1 MADKNWGDIISRAK
15 KTGKKMQQGG
25 ARFPGAD
32 FGKGGK
38 GIKGGVKKLATAP
51 ARALG
56 NVGSRLTGQ
65 FKKQEGGF
73 AGTLKNR
80 LNRTKKR

>member
-1 MADKNWGDIISRAK
+1 MAKDKNWGDVVSRAK
-15 KTGKKMQQGG
+15 KTGKKMQKGG

-38 GIKGGVKKLATAP
+38 GIGGAVKKVATAP

-56 NVGSRLTGQ
+56 NVGSRITGQ
-65 FKKQEGGF
+65 RKKMGG
-73 AGTLKNR
+73 
-80 LNRTKKR
+80 KR